1 MGYREWRE
9 RQGARI
15 DAMTARADE
24 RVARAVELESEQ
36 RASVAAAREARAA
49 DAADAQSSWAE
60 GRARVLGEDHQSL
73 MARAA
78 AVGMGGPSPARPRQ
92 CGGGVLGAVGELVV
106 MDGAGVHGEPRDPY
120 REWRDRIV
128 VEEMCAAK
136 VARGE
141 ALSAL
146 DRASLR
152 AARLSSR

>member
-1 MGYREWRE
+1 
-9 RQGARI
+9 
-15 DAMTARADE
+15 MTARADE
-24 RVARAVELESEQ
+24 RVARAVAREDGQ
-36 RASVAAAREARAA
+36 RASVAAARGARAA
-49 DAADAQSSWAE
+49 DAQALWAE

-92 CGGGVLGAVGELVV
+92 GGGGVLGAAGELVV
-106 MDGAGVHGEPRDPY
+106 MDGAGVHGEPRDRY

-141 ALSAL
+141 ALSML

-152 AARLSSR
+152 AARLSPR

>member
-1 MGYREWRE
+1 
-9 RQGARI
+9 
-15 DAMTARADE
+15 MTARADE

-36 RASVAAAREARAA
+36 RASMAAAREARAA
-49 DAADAQSSWAE
+49 DAAGAQQLWAE

-73 MARAA
+73 IARAA
-78 AVGMGGPSPARPRQ
+78 AVGMGGPSPVRPRR
-92 CGGGVLGAVGELVV
+92 GGVLGALGELAV

-141 ALSAL
+141 ALSVL